1 MCLELIQM
9 IQPSSIDQANDA
21 AFQTMSVN
29 PESLTVDDVEE
40 KKRKQE
46 KRREDGEKIWKKKK
60 ATQKPWKDLGVVM
73 DTTHKLTGNKQTR
86 PLHINR

>member
-1 MCLELIQM
+1 M

-46 KRREDGEKIWKKKK
+46 KRREDGEKIRKKK
-60 ATQKPWKDLGVVM
+60 ATQKPWKDLGAVM
-73 DTTHKLTGNKQTR
+73 DTTHKLTGNKQT
-86 PLHINR
+86 

>member
-1 MCLELIQM
+1 M
-9 IQPSSIDQANDA
+9 IQPSSIDQVNDA

-46 KRREDGEKIWKKKK
+46 KRREDGEKIRKKKK
-60 ATQKPWKDLGVVM
+60 SNPKALERLGGSDGHYTQTNWEQTDL
-73 DTTHKLTGNKQTR
+73 TSSY
-86 PLHINR
+86 

>member
-1 MCLELIQM
+1 M

-46 KRREDGEKIWKKKK
+46 KRREDGEKIRKKKK
-60 ATQKPWKDLGVVM
+60 QPKSLGK
-73 DTTHKLTGNKQTR
+73 TWG
-86 PLHINR
+86 